1 MNTYL
6 LKGWLMASLFAISA
20 LFVTSCK
27 SDKEKDATNEA
38 KPGTNAIVLS
48 GGYDNNYEYTLINGT
63 MVIIDTTGINAIE
76 LDLENNLVY
85 DLNGLR
91 ITETENLT
99 RGIYI
104 INGRKVFVK

>member
-1 MNTYL
+1 
-6 LKGWLMASLFAISA
+6 
-20 LFVTSCK
+20 
-27 SDKEKDATNEA
+27 
-38 KPGTNAIVLS
+38 
-48 GGYDNNYEYTLINGT
+48 
-63 MVIIDTTGINAIE
+63 MVIIYTTGINAIE

>member
-1 MNTYL
+1 MEEIPMFTILYDGFVGNDSEADL
-6 LKGWLMASLFAISA
+6 DELPRIS
-20 LFVTSCK
+20 C
-27 SDKEKDATNEA
+27 DATNEA
-38 KPGTNAIVLS
+38 KPGTYEIVLS

-63 MVIIDTTGINAIE
+63 MVIIDTTGINAID
-76 LDLENNLVY
+76 LDLEKNVVY

-104 INGRKVFVK
+104 INGKKVFVK